1 MALVVEL
8 LNGERLVLDSAQW
21 TISKHGGLELRDHD
35 TNSCFAEFNANEW
48 SGVWNDQML
57 DRPKPDWP

>member
-21 TISKHGGLELRDHD
+21 TISKHGGLELRDPD
-35 TNSCFAEFNANEW
+35 TNSCRAEFNQNEW
-48 SGVWNDQML
+48 SAVWDDEWL
-57 DRPKPDWP
+57 TRSKPEWP